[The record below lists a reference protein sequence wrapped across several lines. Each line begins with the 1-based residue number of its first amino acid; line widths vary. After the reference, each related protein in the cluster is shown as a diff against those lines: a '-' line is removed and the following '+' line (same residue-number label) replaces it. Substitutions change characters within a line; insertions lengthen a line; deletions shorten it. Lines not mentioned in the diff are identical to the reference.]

1 MLKKIR
7 FPSKM
12 FEKFKRADSFFF
24 NFLFIYFWL
33 HWVFIAVRRLSLVAE
48 VRTTLHCGVPVSRCG
63 GFSYCGA
70 QALGS

>member
-12 FEKFKRADSFFF
+12 FEKFKWADPFI
-24 NFLFIYFWL
+24 FLFLIYFWL
-33 HWVFIAVRRLSLVAE
+33 HWVIIAVRSLSLVAE
-48 VRTTLHCGVPVSRCG
+48 VRTTLRCGVPVSRCG
-63 GFSYCGA
+63 GFSYYGA